1 MESVVVIFLGSDK
14 DRGVAEE
21 IISFWKKN
29 GFGINFEVRAVS
41 AHKAAE
47 SVLGAVREYEKK
59 FKNLVFIAVAGRSNA
74 LGPLIAGHS
83 KFPVINC
90 PVLCEKFAFTDL
102 VSSVRMPSNV
112 PCATVL
118 EPENAALH
126 AVKILAIGDAKLAA
140 KASQYMGALGKEIRE
155 KDSAIKKEFGKK

>member
-1 MESVVVIFLGSDK
+1 MESAVVIFLGSDK
-14 DRGVAEE
+14 DRGIAEE
-21 IISFWKKN
+21 MIAFWKRN

-59 FKNLVFIAVAGRSNA
+59 FKSLVFIAAAGRSNA
-74 LGPLIAGHS
+74 LGPLISGHS

-90 PVLCEKFAFTDL
+90 PVLCEKFDFMDL
-102 VSSVRMPSNV
+102 LSSLRMPSNV

-126 AVKILAIGDAKLAA
+126 AVKILAICDAKLAA
-140 KASQYMGALGKEIRE
+140 KAAQYMAAIGKEIAE
-155 KDSAIKKEFGKK
+155 KDGAIKKEFGKK